1 MKIEDKHILISGRPL
16 GPLILLGADF
26 LEFSHLSSTN
36 AQCGEEGT
44 RESAPPEGTRES
56 APPCMKAEREGNL
69 DAGWEDMIS
78 RLSDMALSE
87 PSQAQIDR

>member
-1 MKIEDKHILISGRPL
+1 MPSVVRK
-16 GPLILLGADF
+16 
-26 LEFSHLSSTN
+26 
-36 AQCGEEGT
+36 AQE
-44 RESAPPEGTRES
+44 RVLPS
-56 APPCMKAEREGNL
+56 CMKAEREGNL